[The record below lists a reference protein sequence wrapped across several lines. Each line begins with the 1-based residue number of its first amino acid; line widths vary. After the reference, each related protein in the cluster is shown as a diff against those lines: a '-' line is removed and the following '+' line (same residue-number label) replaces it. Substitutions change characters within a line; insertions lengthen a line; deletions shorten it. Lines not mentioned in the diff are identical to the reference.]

1 MSTCL
6 LSVLPDP
13 WQATARTV
21 GIACERCFLTAHHRP
36 AADSGRAT
44 TGVEHA
50 APKSASARRR
60 GAGLGVLVLVLA
72 VAAVASLAVGA
83 RALSPAQVWHGLFA
97 SPESDQR
104 LNEIRL
110 IVQTV
115 RLPRTVLAI
124 VAGVALGV
132 GGALIQ
138 GYTRNPIADTGLLGV
153 NAGASFAVVFVISVF
168 GFADPSQYVWFA
180 FVGAAVAGVV
190 VFGLASLGRG
200 AGNPLTLALAGQGV
214 TVFLAA
220 MTTAVALSDQASLN
234 ALRFWNAGSVAGVG
248 WDVIWPVASFVA
260 LALVLALPTL
270 PSLNLLNL
278 GDDVARGLGVNIAR
292 SRVIGIAAVTLLAGA
307 ATAACGPIAFLG
319 LMVAHVARYLTGPD
333 YRWLV
338 PYAGLLGAV
347 VLLACDIV
355 GRVVVRP
362 EELDAGVLV
371 ALLGAPFFA
380 ALVWRGKLKSA

>member
-1 MSTCL
+1 MGT
-6 LSVLPDP
+6 
-13 WQATARTV
+13 
-21 GIACERCFLTAHHRP
+21 IAVERP
-36 AADSGRAT
+36 AFEAT
-44 TGVEHA
+44 TR
-50 APKSASARRR
+50 ARRR
-60 GAGLGVLVLVLA
+60 RVVGLGALVLTLLA
-72 VAAVASLAVGA
+72 AGAVSLAVGA
-83 RALSPAQVWHGLFA
+83 RALSPGDVWHGLFA
-97 SPESDQR
+97 APESDQR
-104 LNEIRL
+104 LTEIRL

-115 RLPRTVLAI
+115 RVPRTVLAI

-153 NAGASFAVVFVISVF
+153 NSGASFAVVTAIAVF
-168 GFADPSQYVWFA
+168 GLSDPFQYLWFA
-180 FVGAAVAGVV
+180 FLGAAVTGVV
-190 VFGLASLGRG
+190 VFGLASIGRG

-220 MTTAVALSDQASLN
+220 MTTAIALSDQKSLN

-248 WDVIWPVASFVA
+248 FGVIWPVTGFIAA
-260 LALVLALPTL
+260 GLVLALITL
-270 PSLNLLNL
+270 PAVNLLNL
-278 GDDVARGLGVNIAR
+278 GDDVARGLGVNIAL
-292 SRVIGIAAVTLLAGA
+292 SRTIGITAITLLAGA

-347 VLLACDIV
+347 VLLVCDIV
-355 GRVVVRP
+355 GRLVVRP
-362 EELDAGVLV
+362 SELDAGVVV

-380 ALVWRGKLKSA
+380 ALVWRGKIKNA